1 MKDMN
6 PIFRNLLVT
15 VGVAAAVVVLGV
27 AAKYGGQLVDYIMKN
42 GTKTLLVVAVVTLVS
57 ALVFGAIEMIVSNK
71 KHNVNDDWPRPAQ
84 SSEQKGG
91 PNGKSESWTVWS
103 FSFGK

>member
-6 PIFRNLLVT
+6 PILRNLLVT

-27 AAKYGGQLVDYIMKN
+27 AAKYSGQLVDYILKN

-71 KHNVNDDWPRPAQ
+71 KKSNVNDD
-84 SSEQKGG
+84 
-91 PNGKSESWTVWS
+91 
-103 FSFGK
+103 